1 MKIILFIWFIGS
13 YFVFIASMLKN
24 ENSGKPLQNE
34 RFKNSNLEMLHRTS
48 FYLRNTLIAI
58 FNLKRFFVELIL
70 QVACSWYYKQNE
82 KAIVILLYQLE
93 VFN

>member
-1 MKIILFIWFIGS
+1 
-13 YFVFIASMLKN
+13 MLKN

-34 RFKNSNLEMLHRTS
+34 TIKNSNLEMLHITS
-48 FYLRNTLIAI
+48 FYLRNTMIAI

-82 KAIVILLYQLE
+82 KAIVILLYQLG
-93 VFN
+93 VGFSIKI

>member
-1 MKIILFIWFIGS
+1 
-13 YFVFIASMLKN
+13 MLKN

-34 RFKNSNLEMLHRTS
+34 RFKNSNLEKLHITS

-82 KAIVILLYQLE
+82 KAIVILLYQLG
-93 VFN
+93 VGFSIKI